1 MLVLLSKK
9 RSKKNKRRNRF
20 SYRTKASRERS
31 KSGIIKRLIFLTI
44 LSAITFSIFSLIN
57 QKITEVQYLNEIKRV
72 SLDDLSAI
80 SSNIYNKGF
89 LQIGLSQLKEEIET
103 VNWVKSASLE
113 RRWPNQVNIYI
124 EEEQII
130 GRWNNES
137 IINSKGTLFILNQQ
151 TLPNGLVEF
160 YGPDGQEEI
169 VFEKYLSFKEELAI
183 RGILIEQVT
192 LDFKGSWSITIRPD
206 ITIRF
211 GKENITERFDRF
223 LMIWDESLLDNLT
236 VIEYIDLRYTEGFSV
251 KKRN

>member
-1 MLVLLSKK
+1 M
-9 RSKKNKRRNRF
+9 
-20 SYRTKASRERS
+20 
-31 KSGIIKRLIFLTI
+31 IKRLIFLTI
-44 LSAITFSIFSLIN
+44 LSTITFSIFSIIN
-57 QKITEVQYLNEIKRV
+57 QKITEVQYLNEINRV

-80 SSNIYNKGF
+80 SSKIYNKGF

-103 VNWVKSASLE
+103 FNWVKSASLE
-113 RRWPNQVNIYI
+113 RRWPNQINIYI

-130 GRWNNES
+130 GRWNSES
-137 IINSKGTLFILNQQ
+137 IMNSKGTLFILNQQ

-183 RGILIEQVT
+183 RGILIEQVM

>member
-1 MLVLLSKK
+1 MALLSKK
-9 RSKKNKRRNRF
+9 GSKKNKRKNRF
-20 SYRTKASRERS
+20 SYRSKPNRERS
-31 KSGIIKRLIFLTI
+31 RRGIIKKLISLTA
-44 LSAITFSIFSLIN
+44 LLLITFSLFSLIN
-57 QKITEVQYLNEIKRV
+57 QKITEIQYINEIKRV

-80 SSNIYNKGF
+80 SSKIYNKGF
-89 LQIGLSQLKEEIET
+89 LQIGLSEIKEEIEK

-113 RRWPNQVNIYI
+113 RRWPNQINIYI

-137 IINSKGTLFILNQQ
+137 IMNSKGTLFILNQQ
-151 TLPNGLVEF
+151 TLPKGLVEF

-183 RGILIEQVT
+183 RGILIEQMT

-211 GKENITERFDRF
+211 GKENITERFNRF
-223 LMIWDESLLDNLT
+223 LMIWDESLLDKLT

>member
-1 MLVLLSKK
+1 MALLSKI
-9 RSKKNKRRNRF
+9 SKKNKRKNRF
-20 SYRTKASRERS
+20 SYGVKSNRERN
-31 KSGIIKRLIFLTI
+31 KRGMIKRLIFLTI
-44 LSAITFSIFSLIN
+44 LSAITFSIFSIIN
-57 QKITEVQYLNEIKRV
+57 QKITEVQYLNEINRV

-80 SSNIYNKGF
+80 SSKIYNKGF

-103 VNWVKSASLE
+103 FNWVKSASLE
-113 RRWPNQVNIYI
+113 RRWPNQINIYI

-130 GRWNNES
+130 GRWNSES
-137 IINSKGTLFILNQQ
+137 IMNSKGTLFILNQQ

-183 RGILIEQVT
+183 RGILIEQVM

>member
-1 MLVLLSKK
+1 MELLSKK
-9 RSKKNKRRNRF
+9 RSKKNKRKNRF
-20 SYRTKASRERS
+20 SYTAKPNQEGRKR
-31 KSGIIKRLIFLTI
+31 GIIKRLIFLTI
-44 LSAITFSIFSLIN
+44 LSVIVLSTFSLIN

-80 SSNIYNKGF
+80 SSKIYNKGF
-89 LQIGLSQLKEEIET
+89 LQISLSQLKEEIET
-103 VNWVKSASLE
+103 VNWVKSASLK

-130 GRWNNES
+130 GRWNNGS
-137 IINSKGTLFILNQQ
+137 IMNSKGNLFTLSQQ

-160 YGPDGQEEI
+160 FGPDGQEEI
-169 VFEKYLSFKEELAI
+169 VFEKYLLFKEELAI
-183 RGILIEQVT
+183 RGILIEQMT
-192 LDFKGSWSITIRPD
+192 LDFKGSWSITIRPN

-211 GKENITERFDRF
+211 GKENITERFNRF
-223 LMIWDESLLDNLT
+223 LMIWDESLLDKLT

>member
-1 MLVLLSKK
+1 MLALLSKK
-9 RSKKNKRRNRF
+9 RSKKNKRKNRF
-20 SYRTKASRERS
+20 SYRAKASRERS

-80 SSNIYNKGF
+80 SSKIYNKGY

-103 VNWVKSASLE
+103 LNWVKRASLE
-113 RRWPNQVNIYI
+113 RQWPNQVNIYI

-130 GRWNNES
+130 GRWNNQS
-137 IINSKGTLFILNQQ
+137 IMNSKGTLFILNQQ

-160 YGPDGQEEI
+160 YGPDGQEEL
-169 VFEKYLSFKEELAI
+169 VLEKYLSFKEELAI
-183 RGILIEQVT
+183 RGILIEQMT

-206 ITIRF
+206 IAIRF
-211 GKENITERFDRF
+211 GKENIIERFDRF

>member
-1 MLVLLSKK
+1 LALLSKI
-9 RSKKNKRRNRF
+9 SKKNKRKNRF
-20 SYRTKASRERS
+20 SYGVKSNRERN
-31 KSGIIKRLIFLTI
+31 KRGMIKRLIFLTI
-44 LSAITFSIFSLIN
+44 LSAITFSIFSIIN
-57 QKITEVQYLNEIKRV
+57 QKITEVQYLNEINRV

-80 SSNIYNKGF
+80 SSKIYNKGF

-103 VNWVKSASLE
+103 FNWVKSASLE
-113 RRWPNQVNIYI
+113 RRWPNQINIYI

-130 GRWNNES
+130 GRWNSES
-137 IINSKGTLFILNQQ
+137 IMNSKGTLFILNQQ

-183 RGILIEQVT
+183 RGILIEQVM